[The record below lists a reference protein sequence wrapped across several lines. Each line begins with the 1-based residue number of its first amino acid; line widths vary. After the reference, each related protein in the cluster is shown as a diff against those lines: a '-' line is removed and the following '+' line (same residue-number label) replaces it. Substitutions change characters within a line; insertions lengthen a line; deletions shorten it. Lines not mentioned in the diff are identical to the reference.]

1 MNKNDLIDSIDINEL
16 SKISSVIASY
26 EILDN
31 IKTPDDMASF
41 LYEGGSNSLFASN
54 KDDDKPEKRLPKKMW
69 FLVRD
74 EMNTFLCSDDGRYKV
89 LWEKINKLEKVTTIY
104 TVTTIALFL
113 CEKFGLSNLMASGI
127 GQFVAIVFFF
137 FLKVGKEVYCKV
149 YNKNNNE
156 IG

>member
-1 MNKNDLIDSIDINEL
+1 MNKKDLIDSIDISEL

-54 KDDDKPEKRLPKKMW
+54 KDDDKPEKRLPKTMW

-74 EMNTFLCSDDGRYKV
+74 EMNTFLCSDDDRYKK
-89 LWEKINKLEKVTTIY
+89 LWERINQLDKVSTIYVVTTIS
-104 TVTTIALFL
+104 LFL
-113 CEKFGLSNLMASGI
+113 CDKLGFDKLIASGV
-127 GQFVAIVFFF
+127 GQFVAIIFFF
-137 FLKVGKEVYCKV
+137 FLKCGKEIYCRINHK
-149 YNKNNNE
+149 
-156 IG
+156 